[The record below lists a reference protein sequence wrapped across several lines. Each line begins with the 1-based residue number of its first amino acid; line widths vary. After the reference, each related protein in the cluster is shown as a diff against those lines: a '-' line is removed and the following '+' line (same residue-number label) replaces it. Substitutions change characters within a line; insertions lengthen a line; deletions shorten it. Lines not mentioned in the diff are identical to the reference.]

1 VDSTW
6 ALLRGFARPDLS
18 PHYLYALIGP
28 MLESLGMSA
37 AAMFIAYAVSLPL
50 GLAVG
55 MRYPGA
61 GLILGAL
68 RALRAIPDLTMAI
81 FCVILV
87 GIGAGAG
94 TLGLAI
100 FYTAATAK
108 IFADLFRT
116 APRGPIVALGSTGAS
131 RLQIAL
137 FGLLPLKRSD
147 LLTYGSYEFESAVR
161 CSVIVGAVGGGGL
174 GAELVGTLAALD
186 FHRAAT
192 LILVLVAMIATI
204 DHLSVRLRR
213 DARWLP
219 PLLLVG
225 AVALWFYGPH
235 IISVSHAARTFA
247 SMFPPQLGA
256 ADWPKLPRLIL
267 ETFGMALAGTA
278 LAVIVAL
285 PLALTSA
292 RNLGVPL
299 LRLPVR
305 RLLELLRSVPELVW
319 GLVLISVAGVGP
331 KAGALA
337 LGLHSMGSL
346 GRLFAESVE
355 NVPPAPMRAIAAT
368 GASRVAI
375 AGFAAV
381 PLALGPL
388 AVHSLFRF
396 EWNLRMATVMG
407 VIGAGGVGQALY
419 EAQQLFFYRKM
430 MAYIIVT
437 WMIVALVDAASE
449 RTRTRFGLSYLPH

>member
-1 VDSTW
+1 MGSTW
-6 ALLRGFARPDLS
+6 ALVRGFFPPDLS
-18 PHYLYALIGP
+18 PHYLLALVEP
-28 MLESLGMSA
+28 VVESLGMTA

-55 MRYPGA
+55 MRVPGA
-61 GLILGAL
+61 GVILGAL

-87 GIGAGAG
+87 GIGTGAG

-108 IFADLFRT
+108 IFGDLFRT
-116 APRGPIVALGSTGAS
+116 APQGPIVALGSTGAS

-186 FHRAAT
+186 FQRAAT
-192 LILVLVAMIATI
+192 LILVLVAVIASI
-204 DHLSVRLRR
+204 DHLTVWLRR
-213 DARWLP
+213 DARWLA
-219 PLLLVG
+219 PLLALG
-225 AVALWFYGPH
+225 AVALWFYGPR
-235 IISVSHAARTFA
+235 IVSLSHAARTFA
-247 SMFPPQLGA
+247 SMLPPRLGA
-256 ADWPKLPRLIL
+256 SDWAKLPRLVF
-267 ETFGMALAGTA
+267 ETFGMALIGTL
-278 LAVIVAL
+278 LAVVVAL
-285 PLALTSA
+285 PLGLLSA
-292 RNLGVPL
+292 RNLSVPL
-299 LRLPVR
+299 LGVPTR
-305 RLLELLRSVPELVW
+305 RLLELLRSIPELVW
-319 GLVLISVAGVGP
+319 GLMLIAVAGVGA

-355 NVPPAPMRAIAAT
+355 NVPRQPMSAIAAT

-375 AGFAAV
+375 AGFAAL
-381 PLALGPL
+381 PLAAGPL

-419 EAQQLFFYRKM
+419 EAQQLFFYRQM
-430 MAYIIVT
+430 MAYILIT
-437 WMIVALVDAASE
+437 WAIVAVVDRASE
-449 RTRTRFGLSYLPH
+449 RTRERFGLSYLPH